1 MDTVKVYVYLV
12 NKCSLCNTTT
22 TLGVQ
27 VSKCGNHSRQVKP
40 EGVVLVCT
48 FTGKWVELSSRNQSV
63 CMKLNETVSGVTVK
77 AYL

>member
-1 MDTVKVYVYLV
+1 MDTVKVYEDLV

-22 TLGVQ
+22 TLAVQ
-27 VSKCGNHSRQVKP
+27 VSKCGNHSRQFKP